1 MKKQQINEIGNIIL
15 KKNMKIKKNLNI
27 KIIKLK
33 KV

>member
-15 KKNMKIKKNLNI
+15 KKNMKIKKNQNI